1 MDNLVVLHTRH
12 ALDLLEVLLRFL
24 RLMGNQLLHVLDRIL
39 QLCGLSLTHLELLIS
54 LVQLDL
60 EVVDVVLGS
69 GQLILSVLQPSV
81 GIIKEVGLEVT
92 TAISPHQLV
101 VQLLDTRYNVG
112 ILLNKLLV
120 TLLNVLDG
128 VVLGLHLVGV
138 VLQAEALD
146 GH

>member
-24 RLMGNQLLHVLDRIL
+24 RLMGNQLLQVLDRIL

-60 EVVDVVLGS
+60 EVVDIVLGS
-69 GQLILSVLQPSV
+69 GQLVLSVLQPSV

-101 VQLLDTRYNVG
+101 VQLLDTCFNVG
-112 ILLNKLLV
+112 ILLKKLLV

>member
-92 TAISPHQLV
+92 TAISPHQLI

>member
-24 RLMGNQLLHVLDRIL
+24 RLMGNQLLQVLDRIL

-69 GQLILSVLQPSV
+69 GQLVLSVLQPSV

-92 TAISPHQLV
+92 TAISPHQLI
-101 VQLLDTRYNVG
+101 VQLLDMRFNVG
-112 ILLNKLLV
+112 ILLKKLLF

-138 VLQAEALD
+138 VVTP
-146 GH
+146 GF